1 MDWRNAPGNGFAC
14 VIWLCCNTV
23 AFRLPS
29 QNMES
34 GAAFFILVGAFL
46 LIGIPVLAIAAFVRV
61 GDLRRQV
68 QAETPQLIA
77 RIYALERQLAQIEK
91 ALAGLSGAPTSRAE
105 TPAASTPSPAAAVT
119 EIPAP
124 ASPRVL
130 SQMEVPRIPTAQAV
144 LPASPMQK
152 ATPVRGVPALS
163 MPPSAAGMSRQ
174 GDGGNFEA
182 MVAGRWLNYVGI
194 LALLFAVTFFLK
206 YAFDNNWVGP
216 RGRVGI
222 GLLMGS
228 ALYPWSNRLLDR
240 GYKYFSEGIA
250 GLGAAVLY
258 LSLWAGWH
266 YYAIFTQS
274 TAFALMIVV
283 TAATIIV
290 AIGRDSE
297 RIAFLALIGGLITP
311 MLVSTG
317 ENHEVAL
324 FTYLMIL
331 GAGVLGIAWVRN
343 WKSLP
348 PAQFVA
354 TLIYFWGWY
363 SEFYRNDEL
372 TTTIVFATVFF
383 ILFAALPVVRSW
395 REGDLS
401 GLESAIVLINSLAY
415 LVTLRVM
422 LWPQNRWALTAAVL
436 LLAAAHLG
444 AERMLPEKRGGELRV
459 ARILYAGLALT
470 FVTLAIPIR
479 LDGRWI
485 TLAWAME
492 GAVLI
497 WSGLRVRFPAM
508 RWAGLAMFAVVAG
521 RLVAIRIPGGDFL
534 LNARFATFA
543 IGVAC
548 ILAACYFAGPAW
560 TELSEAE
567 KTSYSVAA
575 VGANVLALVA
585 LSLEFW
591 DVFGRMPS
599 LGIDRGHAQEL
610 ALSMLWLVY
619 ALGLLGAG
627 LWKKSEALRWQ
638 ALVLLGVVI
647 VKVFLFDLSFLEAFY
662 RIVSFF
668 LLGLALLIISFYYQR
683 QLVARKAER
692 KI

>member
-1 MDWRNAPGNGFAC
+1 
-14 VIWLCCNTV
+14 
-23 AFRLPS
+23 
-29 QNMES
+29 MEP

-46 LIGIPVLAIAAFVRV
+46 LLGVPALAIAAFVRA
-61 GDLRRQV
+61 GDLRKRV
-68 QAETPQLIA
+68 EAETPQLIS

-91 ALAGLSGAPTSRAE
+91 VIAALGGSTVAGTAAPAA
-105 TPAASTPSPAAAVT
+105 PAASPAGAIT
-119 EIPAP
+119 DEIPAP

-130 SQMEVPRIPTAQAV
+130 SQMEVPRTQAGQAAPPAPPTAKGA
-144 LPASPMQK
+144 
-152 ATPVRGVPALS
+152 PVREVPALS
-163 MPPSAAGMSRQ
+163 MPPSAAAMPRHD
-174 GDGGNFEA
+174 DGGNFEA

-222 GLLMGS
+222 GLLLGS
-228 ALYPWSNRLLDR
+228 ALYPWSHRLLER

-266 YYAIFTQS
+266 YYAIFSQS
-274 TAFALMIVV
+274 SAFALMIVV
-283 TAATIIV
+283 TAATMVV
-290 AIGRDSE
+290 AVGRNSE

-324 FTYLMIL
+324 FTYLTIL
-331 GAGVLGIAWVRN
+331 GVGVLGIAWVRN

-348 PAQFVA
+348 PAQFAA

-363 SEFYRNDEL
+363 SDFYRDNEL
-372 TTTIVFATVFF
+372 TTTIFFATVFF
-383 ILFAALPVVRSW
+383 VLFAALPLVRSW

-401 GLESAIVLINSLAY
+401 GLESAIVLVNSLAY
-415 LVTLRVM
+415 LVALREM
-422 LWPQNRWALTAAVL
+422 LWPQDRWALTAAVL

-444 AERMLPEKRGGELRV
+444 AERLLPEKRGGELRV

-470 FVTLAIPIR
+470 FVTLAIPVR

-485 TLAWAME
+485 TIAWAVE

-497 WSGLRVRFPAM
+497 WSGLRVRFAPM
-508 RWAGLAMFAVVAG
+508 RWAGMAMFAVVAG
-521 RLVAIRIPGGDFL
+521 RLAVISIPAGDFL

-543 IGVAC
+543 IAVAC
-548 ILAACYFAGPAW
+548 ILAACYFASGVW
-560 TELSEAE
+560 RELSDAE
-567 KTSYSVAA
+567 KLTYRAA
-575 VGANVLALVA
+575 AIGANILALVA

-647 VKVFLFDLSFLEAFY
+647 VKVFLFDLSFLEKFY

-668 LLGLALLIISFYYQR
+668 LLGLALLLISFYYQR

-692 KI
+692 NC